1 AASNSADWISNTE
14 YVFLVS
20 EFGSVNLYRGDVEG
34 SIRPLLRGEHNIFGM
49 TADQTAAYL
58 TISTHVSPSEL
69 YKFDLETEVLTQ
81 LTEENHDM
89 SVTEISSNLKPSNSP
104 VLMIR

>member
-1 AASNSADWISNTE
+1 MTMMTRKYKNATHPHIEIYDVNTTDSIDVTTKLDKPVGGLVVQDTQQNAASNSADWISNTE

-49 TADQTAAYL
+49 TADQRQR
-58 TISTHVSPSEL
+58 I
-69 YKFDLETEVLTQ
+69 
-81 LTEENHDM
+81 
-89 SVTEISSNLKPSNSP
+89 
-104 VLMIR
+104 